1 MSNSSFYGKPP
12 INTFS
17 YSRTK
22 KDERKH
28 GAGCCRKAKKG
39 KYEQPRGWHTALT
52 SRDRGTRPIFRHG
65 CLKLVGV
72 TSLNARDT
80 RRKIKLHAEGTHYA
94 ASNVTWYHAS
104 GGASSNDAR
113 TGWWHSNILFRSFP
127 FCHEVTFLFVF
138 SRVPP
143 SFSLYLS
150 FYLPPFLC
158 WFTLFLPVCLSA
170 LTCAWK
176 IPIISKLVYACTL
189 ATGNSLDGH
198 CALPSLQLV
207 LFFQLTRARLFT
219 ANQRGRVSIADCHVQ
234 STFFD

>member
-1 MSNSSFYGKPP
+1 M
-12 INTFS
+12 
-17 YSRTK
+17 K
-22 KDERKH
+22 KE
-28 GAGCCRKAKKG
+28 

-104 GGASSNDAR
+104 GASSNDAR
-113 TGWWHSNILFRSFP
+113 TGWWRSNILFRSFP
-127 FCHEVTFLFVF
+127 FCHEATFLFVF

-158 WFTLFLPVCLSA
+158 SFTLFLPVCLSA
-170 LTCAWK
+170 LTYAWK

-207 LFFQLTRARLFT
+207 LFFQRAFIYRE
-219 ANQRGRVSIADCHVQ
+219 AKRPR
-234 STFFD
+234 FDR